1 MNDIYRYFQKHSLKP
16 TPTLINDY
24 IEEFGGAIIKTF
36 RDEIFTDDV
45 SVSMDSE
52 RTIVLHKPLASGEL
66 VDRVEINPS
75 FIVSITYIKPKP
87 KIQLAN

>member
-1 MNDIYRYFQKHSLKP
+1 MNDIYRYFQKMQLKP
-16 TPTLINDY
+16 TPVLINDY

-52 RTIVLHKPLASGEL
+52 RTIVLHKPLANGEL
-66 VDRVEINPS
+66 VDRVEINPN
-75 FIVSITYIKPKP
+75 FIVSITYIKPKS